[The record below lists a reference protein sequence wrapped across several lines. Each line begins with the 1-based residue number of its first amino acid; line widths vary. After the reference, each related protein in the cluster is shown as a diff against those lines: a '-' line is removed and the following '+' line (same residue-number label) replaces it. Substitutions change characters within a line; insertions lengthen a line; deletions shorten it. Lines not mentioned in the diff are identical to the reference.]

1 MTESSTSSQETTPAE
16 PTAAALPAKA
26 KRTFWQWVWTIV
38 VVLIGAFI
46 GLIASA
52 IVGLATGLI
61 EISC

>member
-1 MTESSTSSQETTPAE
+1 MSESPDTSQETAPAE
-16 PTAAALPAKA
+16 PTAVILPARA

-38 VVLIGAFI
+38 VVLTGAFI
-46 GLIASA
+46 GLIASL